1 MLGAGTIIN
10 PITKV
15 ITTVAIL
22 AAVYF
27 FILKPALES
36 TERISSSVT
45 ESSQDIQRDVQQSIQ
60 DSLNLSNQ
68 AAGNQVKDAVKDAQQ
83 ALNEAGINNGTPGA
97 ETGTALL
104 DCINAANGNIEA
116 IQACTN

>member
-1 MLGAGTIIN
+1 M
-10 PITKV
+10 
-15 ITTVAIL
+15 
-22 AAVYF
+22 
-27 FILKPALES
+27 
-36 TERISSSVT
+36 
-45 ESSQDIQRDVQQSIQ
+45 
-60 DSLNLSNQ
+60 
-68 AAGNQVKDAVKDAQQ
+68 KDAVKDAQQ

>member
-45 ESSQDIQRDVQQSIQ
+45 ESSRTSSATSSSRSRIRST
-60 DSLNLSNQ
+60 SRTRLP
-68 AAGNQVKDAVKDAQQ
+68 A
-83 ALNEAGINNGTPGA
+83 TR
-97 ETGTALL
+97 
-104 DCINAANGNIEA
+104 
-116 IQACTN
+116 